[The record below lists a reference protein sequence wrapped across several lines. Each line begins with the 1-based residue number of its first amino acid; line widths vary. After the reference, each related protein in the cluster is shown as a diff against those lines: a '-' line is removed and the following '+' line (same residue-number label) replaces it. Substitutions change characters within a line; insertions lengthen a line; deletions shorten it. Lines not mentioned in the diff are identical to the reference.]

1 MGSQLSWIILE
12 LNIENLLSL
21 ASIDSQ
27 LKNWTKHINMKIFGI
42 TQLTLAIAI
51 FTIATEAAKLK
62 RINPNKARGG
72 GPGRRGRVVKKLR
85 NGKGRQGRQLF
96 GTRVPIFPATP
107 LLPPAPLRAAPVF
120 GPAPSADYG
129 APAPIP
135 APAPA
140 PAPAPVVIPDPV
152 PLPEPDNAIIEVKSA
167 PAASLYTVPNTA
179 ASERVAVVAA
189 GPPVAITRSVYNAPG
204 SQPGVDAWNYEFE
217 AANGIKQ
224 NAAGEMKD
232 IGDAV
237 VMVMKGS
244 YEYIGVDG
252 LTYVVDW
259 VADELGFRA
268 SAPHLPKSVPIPFPE
283 VQAAVDAQ
291 LRFAAEEDRLRAAGS
306 APVPSY
312 GAPAP
317 LPAVVE
323 VRAPIADYGLPTY
336 GAYY

>member
-1 MGSQLSWIILE
+1 MI
-12 LNIENLLSL
+12 SL
-21 ASIDSQ
+21 VV
-27 LKNWTKHINMKIFGI
+27 
-42 TQLTLAIAI
+42 
-51 FTIATEAAKLK
+51 
-62 RINPNKARGG
+62 RI
-72 GPGRRGRVVKKLR
+72 
-85 NGKGRQGRQLF
+85 
-96 GTRVPIFPATP
+96 VPV
-107 LLPPAPLRAAPVF
+107 PAPA
-120 GPAPSADYG
+120 SDYG
-129 APAPIP
+129 APAPVP

-140 PAPAPVVIPDPV
+140 PAPAPVVIPDPA

-217 AANGIKQ
+217 AENGIKQ

-291 LRFAAEEDRLRAAGS
+291 IRFAAEEERLRAAGS

-323 VRAPIADYGLPTY
+323 VRAPITDYGLPTY

>member
-1 MGSQLSWIILE
+1 M
-12 LNIENLLSL
+12 
-21 ASIDSQ
+21 
-27 LKNWTKHINMKIFGI
+27 
-42 TQLTLAIAI
+42 
-51 FTIATEAAKLK
+51 
-62 RINPNKARGG
+62 P
-72 GPGRRGRVVKKLR
+72 V
-85 NGKGRQGRQLF
+85 
-96 GTRVPIFPATP
+96 
-107 LLPPAPLRAAPVF
+107 PAPA
-120 GPAPSADYG
+120 ADYG
-129 APAPIP
+129 APAPV
-135 APAPA
+135 PAPA

-152 PLPEPDNAIIEVKSA
+152 PLPEPDNAIIEVKSAPAASLYSVKSA

-217 AANGIKQ
+217 AENGIKQ

>member
-1 MGSQLSWIILE
+1 M
-12 LNIENLLSL
+12 
-21 ASIDSQ
+21 
-27 LKNWTKHINMKIFGI
+27 
-42 TQLTLAIAI
+42 
-51 FTIATEAAKLK
+51 
-62 RINPNKARGG
+62 P
-72 GPGRRGRVVKKLR
+72 V
-85 NGKGRQGRQLF
+85 
-96 GTRVPIFPATP
+96 
-107 LLPPAPLRAAPVF
+107 PAPA
-120 GPAPSADYG
+120 ADYG
-129 APAPIP
+129 APAPVP

-152 PLPEPDNAIIEVKSA
+152 PLPEPDNAIIEVKSAPAASLYSVKSA

-217 AANGIKQ
+217 AENGIKQ